1 VTVSDPELG
10 AGELRRLRAAGLIS
24 ARGYVAAND
33 AVRDE
38 ASWARWGRHAL
49 LALGAGQ
56 FLAGIVFFFAYNWN
70 DLTDIGKFATVET
83 ALVIAAGGAL
93 LVGIDRAFGQVLSI
107 AASVLTGVL
116 LAVIGQVYQTG
127 ADAFELF
134 VAWAVLIL
142 PWAVVSRSAVHWLL
156 WLIVADVALA
166 LYGEQVLT
174 VVHAVTHG
182 DVWVLVG
189 ATVVVALALREIAV
203 RKGYDWLV
211 PHWTRLV
218 LLSAALAILFVPAA
232 SHALDI
238 EDVGSASL
246 CLAAFILVLLG
257 GSWTYWR
264 VMPDFAALVII
275 IGFADAFFICLGY
288 RGIDET
294 IGFDFDDLAPALTS
308 FGAMIIWAIA
318 GTGSAA
324 LAMRRLRAGLREA
337 QA

>member
-1 VTVSDPELG
+1 MTTSDPEMG
-10 AGELRRLRAAGLIS
+10 VGELRRLRAAGLIS
-24 ARGYVAAND
+24 ARGYIAASD

-38 ASWARWGRHAL
+38 AFWARWGRRAL
-49 LALGAGQ
+49 LALGVGQ
-56 FLAGIVFFFAYNWN
+56 FLAGVVFFFAYNWN
-70 DLTDIGKFATVET
+70 DLSDIGKFATIET
-83 ALVIAAGGAL
+83 AVVIAAAGAL
-93 LVGIDRAFGQVLSI
+93 LAGIDRAFGQVLLI

-142 PWAVVSRSAVHWLL
+142 PWAIVSRSAAHWLL

-182 DVWVLVG
+182 DIWVLVG

-203 RKGYDWLV
+203 RKGHDWLAQ
-211 PHWTRLV
+211 HWMRLI
-218 LLSAALAILFVPAA
+218 LLFAALAILFVPAV
-232 SHALDI
+232 SHVLDI
-238 EDVGSASL
+238 EDVGAAPL
-246 CLAAFILVLLG
+246 CLAAFILVLI
-257 GSWTYWR
+257 GSGWTYWR

-275 IGFADAFFICLGY
+275 VGLADAFFICLGY
-288 RGIDET
+288 RAIDET
-294 IGFDFDDLAPALTS
+294 IGFDFDDLAPALTG

-324 LAMRRLRAGLREA
+324 LAMRHLRAGLREA

>member
-1 VTVSDPELG
+1 VTVSDPEMG

-24 ARGYVAAND
+24 ARDYIAASN

-38 ASWARWGRHAL
+38 AAWARWGRRAL

-56 FLAGIVFFFAYNWN
+56 FLAGVVFFFAYNWN
-70 DLTDIGKFATVET
+70 DLSDIGKFATIET

-93 LVGIDRAFGQVLSI
+93 LAGIDRAFGQVLLI

-156 WLIVADVALA
+156 WLVIADAGLA

-174 VVHAVTHG
+174 VVDAVPRG

-189 ATVVVALALREIAV
+189 ATVVVALVLREIAV
-203 RKGYDWLV
+203 RKGHDWPA

-218 LLSAALAILFVPAA
+218 LLFAALAILLVPAA
-232 SHALDI
+232 SHVLDI
-238 EDVGSASL
+238 EDVGAAPL
-246 CLAAFILVLLG
+246 CLAAFSVVLLG
-257 GSWTYWR
+257 SGWSYWR
-264 VMPDFAALVII
+264 AMPDFAALVIV

-288 RGIDET
+288 RAIDET
-294 IGFDFDDLAPALTS
+294 IGFDLDDLAPALTS
-308 FGAMIIWAIA
+308 FGAMIAWAVA

-324 LAMRRLRAGLREA
+324 LAMRRLRDAFREA
-337 QA
+337 RA